1 MALLNQGCPGKC
13 FLQQK
18 NNYQMLKAVES
29 SGISK
34 KFGPTKALDNISF
47 SVNESE
53 IFGFIGPDG
62 AGKTTLFRII
72 TTLLLPDEGE
82 MSVLGMDSTT
92 DYKELRKNIGYM
104 PGRFSLYQ
112 DLSVEENLNFFATV
126 FGTTVEENYELISD
140 IYSHIEPF
148 KKRLAGKLS
157 GGMKQK
163 LALSCA
169 LIHKPRLLI
178 LDEPTTGV
186 DAVSR
191 SEFWDMLGKLR
202 KYNIT
207 IIVSTPYMDE
217 AIRCDRVALI
227 QNGEI
232 LSIDTPQN
240 IKAGFSRKL
249 FTVKS
254 AEKYKL
260 IKTLRKNP
268 EILTAYPFGDSIHV
282 TLNNNTLDN
291 SLYEYLVREGIGDAV
306 IMEAEAGIEDRF
318 LELMEKDNGI
328 TNKA

>member
-1 MALLNQGCPGKC
+1 MMAPLNQECLEKQYSPET
-13 FLQQK
+13 K
-18 NNYQMLKAVES
+18 NDLMFKAIES
-29 SGISK
+29 SGITK
-34 KFGPTKALDNISF
+34 TFGPTMALDNISF

-53 IFGFIGPDG
+53 VFGFIGPDG

-72 TTLLLPDEGE
+72 TTLLLPDEGN
-82 MSVLGMDSTT
+82 MKVLGLDCTSE
-92 DYKELRKNIGYM
+92 YKELRKNIGYM

-112 DLSVEENLNFFATV
+112 DLSVEENLNFYATV
-126 FGTTVEENYELISD
+126 FGTTVKENYELISD
-140 IYSHIEPF
+140 IYAHIEPF

-202 KYNIT
+202 QHKIT

-227 QNGEI
+227 QNGKI
-232 LSIDTPQN
+232 LSIDTPQK
-240 IKAGFSRKL
+240 IRAGFSRKL

-254 AEKYKL
+254 VEKYKL

-268 EILTAYPFGDSIHV
+268 EILTAYPFGDSVHV
-282 TLNNNTLDN
+282 TFINDTSENFLF
-291 SLYEYLVREGIGDAV
+291 EYLVKEGISDAV
-306 IMEAEAGIEDRF
+306 IQEAEAGIEDRF
-318 LELMEKDNGI
+318 LELM
-328 TNKA
+328 NKGE

>member
-1 MALLNQGCPGKC
+1 MI
-13 FLQQK
+13 
-18 NNYQMLKAVES
+18 KAIES
-29 SGISK
+29 SGITKS
-34 KFGPTKALDNISF
+34 FGATLALDDITF

-72 TTLLLPDEGE
+72 TTLLVPDKGN
-82 MSVLGMDSTT
+82 MKVLGMDSIT

-112 DLSVEENLNFFATV
+112 DLSVEENLNFYATV

-169 LIHKPRLLI
+169 LIHKPRILI

-191 SEFWDMLGKLR
+191 SEFWDMLGKLHR
-202 KYNIT
+202 YNIT
-207 IIVSTPYMDE
+207 IVVSTPYMDE

-227 QNGEI
+227 QDGKL
-232 LSIDTPQN
+232 LSVDTPQN
-240 IKAGFSRKL
+240 IRAGFSRKL

-260 IKTLRKNP
+260 LKTLRKNQ
-268 EILTAYPFGDSIHV
+268 EVLTVYPFGDSMHV
-282 TLNNNTLDN
+282 TLKND
-291 SLYEYLVREGIGDAV
+291 SSEKSVSDYLFREGIKDAV
-306 IMEAEAGIEDRF
+306 IREAEAGIEDRF
-318 LELMEKDNGI
+318 LELMENGI
-328 TNKA
+328 KA

>member
-1 MALLNQGCPGKC
+1 MK
-13 FLQQK
+13 K
-18 NNYQMLKAVES
+18 VIES
-29 SGISK
+29 SGLTK
-34 KFGPTKALDNISF
+34 LFGSTQALNDITF
-47 SVNESE
+47 SVNEAE

-72 TTLLLPDEGE
+72 TTLLVPDKGN
-82 MSVLGMDSTT
+82 MKVLGMDSVS

-112 DLSVEENLNFFATV
+112 DLSVEENLNFYATV
-126 FGTTVEENYELISD
+126 FGTTVEENYDLISD

-191 SEFWDMLGKLR
+191 SEFWDMLGKLHR
-202 KYNIT
+202 YNIT
-207 IIVSTPYMDE
+207 IVVSTPYMDE

-227 QNGEI
+227 QDGKL
-232 LSIDTPQN
+232 LSVDTPQN
-240 IKAGFSRKL
+240 IRAGFSRKL
-249 FTVKS
+249 YTVKS

-260 IKTLRKNP
+260 LKMLRKNQ
-268 EILTAYPFGDSIHV
+268 EVLTVYPFGDSMHV
-282 TLNNNTLDN
+282 TLKNDSSEKSVLD
-291 SLYEYLVREGIGDAV
+291 YLFREGIKDAV
-306 IMEAEAGIEDRF
+306 IREAEAGIEDRF
-318 LELMEKDNGI
+318 LELMEKGA
-328 TNKA
+328 KV

>member
-1 MALLNQGCPGKC
+1 MEMKQ
-13 FLQQK
+13 
-18 NNYQMLKAVES
+18 VIES

-34 KFGPTKALDNISF
+34 RFGATEALKNISF

-72 TTLLLPDEGE
+72 TTLLLPDSGE
-82 MSVLGMDSTT
+82 MKILGLDHKQGF
-92 DYKELRKNIGYM
+92 KELRKNIGYM

-112 DLSVEENLNFFATV
+112 DLSVEENLNFYATV
-126 FGTTVEENYELISD
+126 FGTTVKENYELISD

-169 LIHKPRLLI
+169 LIHKPKLLV

-191 SEFWDMLGKLR
+191 AEFWTMLAKLR
-202 KYNIT
+202 NHNIT

-217 AIRCDRVALI
+217 AMRCDRVALI
-227 QNGEI
+227 QNGTI
-232 LSIDTPQN
+232 LSIDNPQIIRN
-240 IKAGFSRKL
+240 QFSRKL
-249 FTVKS
+249 YSVKAS
-254 AEKYKL
+254 EKYKL
-260 IKTLRKNP
+260 LIALRQFP
-268 EILTAYPFGDSIHV
+268 GILTAFPFGDSVHITV
-282 TLNNNTLDN
+282 AEDN
-291 SLYEYLVREGIGDAV
+291 IGDSIYDHLKLSGVTNFTIEETVAS
-306 IMEAEAGIEDRF
+306 IEDRF
-318 LELMEKDNGI
+318 LELMEKD
-328 TNKA
+328 AMA